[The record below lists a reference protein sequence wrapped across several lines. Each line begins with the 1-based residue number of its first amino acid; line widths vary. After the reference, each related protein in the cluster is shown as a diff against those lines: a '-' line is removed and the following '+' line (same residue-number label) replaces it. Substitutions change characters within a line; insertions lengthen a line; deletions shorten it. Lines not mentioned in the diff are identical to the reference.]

1 MCVPLIV
8 VRSVRRLI
16 IYEYGTIKF
25 VVAVGK
31 LIHDK
36 FFNVIEYSHK
46 RIHVRST
53 SFNELNLHDV
63 DEINLGRYKENDI
76 IIFVG
81 IEKDFLYIFFELS
94 FVAEFQFGNRNCKSF
109 CFYMYIHGK
118 VLLER

>member
-1 MCVPLIV
+1 MCVSFIV
-8 VRSVRRLI
+8 VRSVRRSI

-36 FFNVIEYSHK
+36 FFNVIEYSNK

-63 DEINLGRYKENDI
+63 DEINLGRCKENDI

-81 IEKDFLYIFFELS
+81 IEKDVLCIFFELS
-94 FVAEFQFGNRNCKSF
+94 FVSEFQFGNRNCKSF
-109 CFYMYIHGK
+109 CFYMYIYGK
-118 VLLER
+118 ILLER